1 MYILIDKI
9 DNKIKSF
16 SEKPIIFDESKF
28 FLKEIFDDN
37 LEGYICYFK
46 NNKIEKNKIMADD
59 DKKKLFKDKIINVTT
74 IKELKDIILELI
86 N

>member
-59 DKKKLFKDKIINVTT
+59 DKKK
-74 IKELKDIILELI
+74 
-86 N
+86 